1 MVVANRSA
9 GDSASLTA
17 IGDGLIAGDWHE
29 AAHICYLLSPLT
41 APFGGIDTPTVRFTL
56 LGAKSPRA
64 SSSYLTDLDSLALTE
79 IYEFAHCLTPVAKG
93 QEPFNGIPHLQAYRL
108 AHAYLLAEMGDTQKA
123 QK

>member
-17 IGDGLIAGDWHE
+17 IGDGLLAGDWHE

-41 APFGGIDTPTVRFTL
+41 SSFGGIDTPNVRLTL
-56 LGAKSPRA
+56 LGSKSPRA
-64 SSSYLTDLDSLALTE
+64 SSEYLRDLDYLSMTE
-79 IYEFAHCLTPVAKG
+79 IYEFSHCLTPVVKG
-93 QEPFNGIPHLQAYRL
+93 QEAFNGIPHLQAYRL